1 MADKFE
7 REIEEILARLDDQ
20 LPAGQKAPERPP
32 VSIAAKRKQKA
43 RAERVSRMRSAPL
56 LQMNPANIL
65 VAGAVVMVAG
75 LILSTFAGPFIWLSL
90 AGVVMFL
97 AAFLL
102 SFRRTSRPGAAAEP
116 RGYFWRDR
124 YIEYGPTNPGP
135 GTRIKGWFRRK

>member
-20 LPAGQKAPERPP
+20 LPAGQKASERPP

-43 RAERVSRMRSAPL
+43 RAERVSRMRSNPL
-56 LQMNPANIL
+56 FQMNPANIL

-75 LILSTFAGPFIWLSL
+75 LILSTIASPFIWLSL

-97 AAFLL
+97 GAFLM
-102 SFRRTSRPGAAAEP
+102 SFRRTSRPGSAAQP
-116 RGYFWRDR
+116 KGYYWRDR
-124 YIEYGPTNPGP
+124 YIEYGPTNPGA